1 MTSSANNTAI
11 TTEAQPDISNDKIEK
26 MLNEPLTTST
36 IIEDVNTFV
45 PNITPQVSS
54 NAVRQPEFEA
64 LPENKKDRVAKF
76 LNDTVLP
83 SKSQMSASDPFAQI
97 MSKDYLLYFTFGA
110 SVALFAL
117 NLIS

>member
-1 MTSSANNTAI
+1 MITGVSNTAVE
-11 TTEAQPDISNDKIEK
+11 THQDVSNDKIDK

-36 IIEDVNTFV
+36 IIEDVNNFV

-54 NAVRQPEFEA
+54 NAVRQPVSDSV
-64 LPENKKDRVAKF
+64 PEDKKERVAKY

-83 SKSQMSASDPFAQI
+83 SKSQLTGSDPFAQI

-110 SVALFAL
+110 SVALFVL
-117 NLIS
+117 NLFN

>member
-1 MTSSANNTAI
+1 MVANVNNTPGI
-11 TTEAQPDISNDKIEK
+11 ETHQDVSNDKIEK

-54 NAVRQPEFEA
+54 NAVRPAEFDA
-64 LPENKKDRVAKF
+64 VPENKKDRVAKY
-76 LNDTVLP
+76 LSDTVLP
-83 SKSQMSASDPFAQI
+83 SKSELSGSDPFSQI

-110 SVALFAL
+110 SVALFVL
-117 NLIS
+117 NLFS